1 MKARGLALAT
11 WLMTHPQAFRLALLA
26 VWLVG
31 AVFQLANPPAGGGS
45 PT

>member
-1 MKARGLALAT
+1 MKTRGLALAT
-11 WLMTHPQAFRLALLA
+11 WLMAHPHMFRLALLA

-31 AVFQLANPPAGGGS
+31 AVFQLANPPTGGGN